1 MNEKLEALYRNQTW
15 IITNFPPNRKPICCR
30 WVYKIKY
37 KSNGEFKRYKARLVA
52 KGYNQ
57 REGIDYEDTFS
68 LVTKMVTIRIVITL
82 AINSCWSL
90 FQLDINNAFL
100 DGDLD

>member
-1 MNEKLEALYRNQTW
+1 M
-15 IITNFPPNRKPICCR
+15 
-30 WVYKIKY
+30 
-37 KSNGEFKRYKARLVA
+37 A

-57 REGIDYEDTFS
+57 REGIDYEETFS
-68 LVTKMVTIRIVITL
+68 LVTKMVPIRIVITL